1 MIAETRA
8 ECVRRL
14 KDYSDAEA
22 FGGLL
27 SVMPQRA
34 MTPPFTY
41 LDLFGTRDQEAAMKD
56 ETYVVRVTTVQ
67 TDNFA
72 FQTNP
77 EIEAMDP
84 LLSHHRQAMEGVARG
99 FSFIPAGEFTVD
111 RDRLQDVTRAQVGPN
126 AGQIV
131 VAQSSFRIVEHA
143 S

>member
-1 MIAETRA
+1 MIAEARA
-8 ECVRRL
+8 ECIRRL
-14 KDYSDAEA
+14 KAYSEAEA
-22 FGGLL
+22 LGGLIA
-27 SVMPQRA
+27 VMPQRA

-41 LDLFGTRDQEAAMKD
+41 LDLFGTRDQDAALKD

-67 TDNFA
+67 TDNLA

-84 LLSHHRQAMEGVARG
+84 LLAHHRSAMEGVDNN

-111 RDRLQDVTRAQVGPN
+111 RNTLEDVTRSQVGPN

-131 VAQSSFRIVEHA
+131 VAQSSFRIVEQA
-143 S
+143 T